1 MLELLGSNSVLDTTV
16 VNLRLRL
23 KKITSIN
30 SQTKL
35 HKEKEM
41 ADFRKWLMA
50 FAIVAL
56 MLGLQVS
63 GNAQTLGS
71 AFTCV
76 ANAGVPPIVRSEG
89 VTELV
94 GDLLLNCTGGTPTP
108 ATTTIAGVPVPVPI
122 PLSNV
127 QVFLNTNIT
136 SRLINASNYS
146 EATLTIDEPFPGAQ
160 PPFPPGTTG
169 VTGATQTQVACAA
182 VNSTNC
188 AIYGVAT
195 ASGAGI
201 DGVHAAVGTN
211 GPYNG
216 GTYTIND
223 SDTTLYRYNVFQ
235 GLQNGANS
243 VVWLGVPIDAPGT
256 TGSRVIRIT
265 NIRANA
271 CQLGVSSTLI
281 PTQIVAFISV
291 NGSQQV
297 TINNPQQTVA
307 FIQPGLVISS
317 GTATYPQCTTVNT
330 TLISSSNSGGITEAA
345 IDLTA
350 TEGFASSFKVR
361 NYAQIENSS
370 GASLA
375 TAGATDGTVNYQN
388 VLGYPYNTESG
399 FVANPT
405 TPSGGGAVDFGLGTG
420 AVGLADTGTEIS
432 FTINGI
438 GAGVNLFVPTTVILQ
453 PSGGGT
459 QTGTAILVSGASSA
473 GAVTISGTTA
483 TIVYEVIYAN
493 PNVIEEILVPVQVA
507 FISNTQQNLPGTG
520 QATAA
525 VNFYPLST
533 SATASTGPIP
543 RFCQPHT
550 AANFFLINSCTCD
563 LLFPFITNQA
573 GFDTGVAIA
582 NTSSDPFGTVPQSG
596 TVKLWY
602 YGGTTGGGAAPAAQT
617 SQSVA
622 AGAELVFTLSN
633 GGNLGIAA
641 TPGFQGYMI
650 AVAQFQ
656 YCHGFAFI
664 SDLGAQKLAEGY
676 LAIQLDI
683 PFWTNG
689 IPGFAPTDPPN
700 RTGQSGESQGQ

>member
-1 MLELLGSNSVLDTTV
+1 
-16 VNLRLRL
+16 L

-30 SQTKL
+30 SQIKL

-108 ATTTIAGVPVPVPI
+108 ATSVVGTTVVNNLI

-136 SRLINASNYS
+136 SRLLNSSNYS
-146 EATLTIDEPFPGAQ
+146 EATMTIDEPFPGSQ

-169 VTGATQTQVACAA
+169 VVGATQTQVACAA

-216 GTYTIND
+216 SAYTIGE
-223 SDTTLYRYNVFQ
+223 TTYYHYNVFQ

-256 TGSRVIRIT
+256 TGSRVIRMT

-307 FIQPGLVISS
+307 FIQPGLVISG
-317 GTATYPQCTTVNT
+317 GTGTYPQCTTLNT
-330 TLISSSNSGGITEAA
+330 VLISSSNTGGITAGA
-345 IDLTA
+345 ISLTA

-361 NYAQIENSS
+361 NYAQIY
-370 GASLA
+370 GQT
-375 TAGATDGTVNYQN
+375 TAGAADSTVNYQN
-388 VLGYPYNTESG
+388 VLGFPYNTESG

-405 TPSGGGAVDFGLGTG
+405 VPSGGGAIAFGLTAGD
-420 AVGLADTGTEIS
+420 VGLADTGTEIS
-432 FTINGI
+432 FTVNGI
-438 GAGVNLFVPTTVILQ
+438 GAGVSLYVPTTVALA

-459 QTGTAILVSGASSA
+459 QTGTAVMVSGASS
-473 GAVTISGTTA
+473 GGVVTISGTTA
-483 TIVYEVIYAN
+483 TVVYEVIYDN
-493 PNVIEEILVPVQVA
+493 PNVIEQLVVPVSVA
-507 FISNTQQNLPGTG
+507 FISNTQQNLPGVG
-520 QATAA
+520 QTTAA

-573 GFDTGVAIA
+573 GFDTGIAIA

-617 SQSVA
+617 SQAVA

-641 TPGFQGYMI
+641 TPGFQGYLI
-650 AVAQFQ
+650 AVSQFQ

-689 IPGFAPTDPPN
+689 IPGFAPTNPPN
-700 RTGQSGESQGQ
+700 RTGQTGESQGQ

>member
-1 MLELLGSNSVLDTTV
+1 
-16 VNLRLRL
+16 L

-30 SQTKL
+30 SKTKL

-94 GDLLLNCTGGTPTP
+94 GDLLLNCNGGTPTV
-108 ATTTIAGVPVPVPI
+108 ATTVVQTAEGPTTVPVPI

-136 SRLINASNYS
+136 SRLLNSSNYS
-146 EATLTIDEPFPGAQ
+146 EATLTIDEPFPGGQPPVPGTAQ
-160 PPFPPGTTG
+160 P
-169 VTGATQTQVACAA
+169 VTGATQAQLACAA

-188 AIYGVAT
+188 AINGVAT
-195 ASGAGI
+195 PSGAGI
-201 DGVHAAVGTN
+201 DGVRAAVGIN

-216 GTYTIND
+216 
-223 SDTTLYRYNVFQ
+223 TTGHYNIFQ

-256 TGSRVIRIT
+256 TGTRVIRIT

-307 FIQPGLVISS
+307 FIQPGLVISG
-317 GTATYPQCTTVNT
+317 GTKTFQQCTTLNT
-330 TLISSSNSGGITEAA
+330 TLISSSNSGGITAGA
-345 IDLTA
+345 IGLTA

-361 NYAQIENSS
+361 NYAQIAGST
-370 GASLA
+370 G
-375 TAGATDGTVNYQN
+375 TAGLADSTVSFQN

-399 FVANPT
+399 FVASPALG
-405 TPSGGGAVDFGLGTG
+405 PGATAWGTAAG
-420 AVGLADTGTEIS
+420 DVGLADTGTEIS
-432 FTINGI
+432 YTVNAI
-438 GAGVNLFVPTTVILQ
+438 GAGISLYVPTTIALT

-459 QTGTAILVSGASSA
+459 QTGTAILVSGASSG
-473 GAVTISGTTA
+473 GAVSISGTTA
-483 TIVYEVIYAN
+483 TIVYEVIFSN
-493 PNVIEEILVPVQVA
+493 PNVIEQLVVPVSVA
-507 FISNTQQNLPGTG
+507 FISNTQQNLPGIG
-520 QATAA
+520 QSTAA

-533 SATASTGPIP
+533 SPTASTGPIP

-573 GFDTGVAIA
+573 GFDTGIAIA
-582 NTSSDPFGTVPQSG
+582 NTTSDPFGTVPQTG

-617 SQSVA
+617 SQAVA

-641 TPGFQGYMI
+641 TPGFQGYLI

-689 IPGFAPTDPPN
+689 IPGFAPTNPPN
-700 RTGQSGESQGQ
+700 RTGQTGESQGQ

>member
-1 MLELLGSNSVLDTTV
+1 
-16 VNLRLRL
+16 
-23 KKITSIN
+23 
-30 SQTKL
+30 
-35 HKEKEM
+35 M

-108 ATTTIAGVPVPVPI
+108 ATSTIVTATGTTVINNLI

-136 SRLINASNYS
+136 SRLLNGSSTIS
-146 EATLTIDEPFPGAQ
+146 EATLTIDEPFPGNGGNTA
-160 PPFPPGTTG
+160 FPPGATP
-169 VTGATQTQVACAA
+169 VQGATTTQVACQA

-195 ASGAGI
+195 ATGAGI

-216 GTYTIND
+216 GTYSVGDAT
-223 SDTTLYRYNVFQ
+223 YYHYNIFQ
-235 GLQNGANS
+235 GQQNGANS

-307 FIQPGLVISS
+307 FIQPGLVISG
-317 GTATYPQCTTVNT
+317 GTATYQQCTTLNT
-330 TLISSSNSGGITEAA
+330 ALISSSNTGGITAAA
-345 IDLTA
+345 IGLTA

-361 NYAQIENSS
+361 NYAQIYGQTVG
-370 GASLA
+370 GAS
-375 TAGATDGTVNYQN
+375 DSTVNFQN
-388 VLGYPYNTESG
+388 VLGYPYNSESG
-399 FVANPT
+399 FVAAPITPGPT
-405 TPSGGGAVDFGLGTG
+405 TGGGSAAVDFGTNTG
-420 AVGLADTGTEIS
+420 DVGLADTGTEIS

-438 GAGVNLFVPTTVILQ
+438 GAGVELLNLPTTIALT
-453 PSGGGT
+453 PSGGGA
-459 QTGTAILVSGASSA
+459 QTGTAVLVSGASS
-473 GAVTISGTTA
+473 GVVTISGTTA
-483 TIVYEVIYAN
+483 TIVYEIIYDN
-493 PNVIEEILVPVQVA
+493 PNVIEQLVVPISVA

-520 QATAA
+520 QSTAA

-533 SATASTGPIP
+533 SPTASSGPIP

-550 AANFFLINSCTCD
+550 AANFFLIGTCSCD

-573 GFDTGVAIA
+573 GFDTGIAIA
-582 NTSSDPFGTVPQSG
+582 NTSSDPFGTVPQTG

-617 SQSVA
+617 SQAVA
-622 AGAELVFTLSN
+622 AGSELVFTLSN

-641 TPGFQGYMI
+641 TPGFQGYLI

-676 LAIQLDI
+676 LAIELDT

-689 IPGFAPTDPPN
+689 IPNFAPTNPPN
-700 RTGQSGESQGQ
+700 RTGQVGESQGH

>member
-1 MLELLGSNSVLDTTV
+1 
-16 VNLRLRL
+16 
-23 KKITSIN
+23 
-30 SQTKL
+30 
-35 HKEKEM
+35 M
-41 ADFRKWLMA
+41 ADFRKWLIA

-71 AFTCV
+71 AFTCT

-108 ATTTIAGVPVPVPI
+108 ALSGGNPVLI
-122 PLSNV
+122 PQSNI

-136 SRLINASNYS
+136 SRLLNSSNYS

-160 PPFPPGTTG
+160 PPVPVSATP
-169 VTGATQTQVACAA
+169 VTGATSTQVACAA
-182 VNSTNC
+182 VNSVNC
-188 AIYGVAT
+188 AIYGVAQPNGT
-195 ASGAGI
+195 GI
-201 DGVHAAVGTN
+201 NGTSAAVGFN

-216 GTYTIND
+216 GTYTIGD
-223 SDTTLYRYNVFQ
+223 GTFYHYNVFQ

-256 TGSRVIRIT
+256 TGTRVIRIT

-307 FIQPGLVISS
+307 FIQPGLVISG
-317 GTATYPQCTTVNT
+317 GTGTFAQCSTLNT
-330 TLISSSNSGGITEAA
+330 TLISSSNTGGITAGA
-345 IDLTA
+345 LDVTA

-361 NYAQIENSS
+361 NYGQLFN
-370 GASLA
+370 GAGVTLA
-375 TAGATDGTVNYQN
+375 PTGAADGTLTYQN

-399 FVANPT
+399 FVANPVV
-405 TPSGGGAVDFGLGTG
+405 PGGGGAVDFGLATG
-420 AVGLADTGTEIS
+420 DVGLADTGTEIQ

-438 GAGVNLFVPTTVILQ
+438 GAGVDLFVPVTVALY
-453 PSGGGT
+453 PTGLTSG
-459 QTGTAILVSGASSA
+459 QTGTAVLVSGASSA
-473 GAVTISGTTA
+473 GAVTVSGTTA
-483 TIVYEVIYAN
+483 TIIYEVIYSN
-493 PNVIEEILVPVQVA
+493 PNVIESLTVPVSVA

-520 QATAA
+520 QSTEA
-525 VNFYPLST
+525 VNFAPLST

-550 AANFFLINSCTCD
+550 AANFFVINSCSCD
-563 LLFPFITNQA
+563 LLFPFVTNQA
-573 GFDTGVAIA
+573 GFDTGIAIA
-582 NTSSDPFGTVPQSG
+582 NTSQDPFGTVPQTG

-617 SQSVA
+617 SQAVA

-641 TPGFQGYMI
+641 TPGFQGYI
-650 AVAQFQ
+650 ISVAQFQ

-689 IPGFAPTDPPN
+689 IPGFAPTNPPN